1 VAAPPPVFH
10 VQLRQFPNVA
20 RAFNLTGEE
29 LSADLLSQWVAGR
42 PVELHD
48 RRWDPQRARLTIYE
62 GPELRPDEIGL
73 GRGWGN
79 VTRSGTDVTAR
90 MLVQA
95 RDGLGTGDTLKAAIM
110 AGCAAQPLTLGE
122 VVALVGVEGMRAS
135 ERLARAEQ
143 AVWELL
149 HTGTARLVRGG
160 ASVSQAEWGTELLS
174 WKAWRDDVLVIEA
187 VPPG

>member
-20 RAFNLTGEE
+20 RAFNLTGEQ
-29 LSADLLSQWVAGR
+29 LSAQLLGPWAAGAS
-42 PVELHD
+42 VELHD

-79 VTRSGTDVTAR
+79 VTRSGTEVTAR
-90 MLVQA
+90 MLAQA
-95 RDGLGTGDTLKAAIM
+95 RDGPGSGNALKAAIM
-110 AGCAAQPLTLGE
+110 AACATHPLTLGA
-122 VVALVGVEGMRAS
+122 VVALVAVEGTRAS
-135 ERLARAEQ
+135 ECLARTEQ

-149 HTGTARLVRGG
+149 HSGTVRLVRGG
-160 ASVSQAEWGTELLS
+160 ASMSQDEWETELLS
-174 WKAWRDDVLVIEA
+174 WAAWRDDGLMIE
-187 VPPG
+187 VVRPE